1 MLSFYLKSAL
11 RYFLKRKI
19 FISINLIG
27 LVIAFAVSSLIML
40 YVINELKYDS
50 EHKNRKLIYR
60 VTSKQESIQTSTA
73 STMLDLGPL
82 IQESFP
88 EVAGMSR
95 FTKTKSW
102 VEKDKEEIATKSAFV
117 DPDFVKM
124 FSLRILQGE
133 SNDLF
138 VEPNAVLLTKS
149 MAKLI
154 FSDDY
159 PIGKELKIR
168 FPQGEYFFT
177 VKGVIDNFSEFSSVN
192 GDLFIGFKFY
202 HENLCSPFLESYP
215 YFTNFLMLSKNA
227 EIAKLEDQINQANIK
242 NWTGISTFKYQL
254 QQFSQM
260 YLHSS
265 HLGNN
270 SFPTGNARILY
281 GLIFLVSLV
290 VIMACLNFGILT
302 TACTITRNKELG
314 VRKINGAS
322 VQQINRQMMFESY
335 LQAII
340 ALPIALFV
348 AHLLLPIF
356 NSYLNC
362 NLKFDLISN
371 IPFMMGVI
379 GLLILTA
386 TVSGLFASMSSSR
399 VNPVQ
404 LLRKDQP
411 KYGLGLNLNKILLTG
426 QMIVVI
432 WFLAAT
438 FVIFKQISFSKSL
451 NLGYN
456 PEDLLVVHVE
466 NPNWKGDIY
475 NPQYENT
482 ERLEDLK
489 RSLSEHPSIN
499 SVSLTHELPPLRD
512 QLGNGVIINQK
523 TNETFPIAEIGCY
536 ANLPELIGYKLK
548 SGSFFSENYDGEQKN
563 EILLNEAA
571 VKYLGLENPVGE
583 IVSMDGAKAV
593 KIVGVVYDFNFQS
606 MRREIVPIRI
616 RKTDKFL
623 FRFDVVI
630 RYNHGMSYE
639 AISYF
644 KQVFNNLFK
653 GYKTE
658 IAFHEDMIE
667 ELYKKELFE
676 AKVLVL
682 GIVLAVFIAI
692 MGILGITLFAVR
704 QRVKEIGIRK
714 INGAKVSDILSMLNL
729 SLLKWV
735 AIAFIISCP
744 ISWFIMHRW
753 LENFA
758 YKTDLSWW
766 IFALAGLLALGI
778 ALLTVSWQS
787 WKAATRNPVDALR
800 YE

>member
-19 FISINLIG
+19 FTSINLIG
-27 LVIAFAVSSLIML
+27 LIIAFSVSSLIML
-40 YVINELKYDS
+40 YVINELKYNS

-60 VTSKQESIQTSTA
+60 VTSKQESIQTSTGL
-73 STMLDLGPL
+73 TMLDFGPL
-82 IQESFP
+82 IQENFP
-88 EVAGMSR
+88 EVTGMSR
-95 FTKTKSW
+95 FIRTKSW
-102 VEKDKEEIATKSAFV
+102 VEKDKGEIVAKSAFV

-133 SNDLF
+133 SNDIF

-149 MAKLI
+149 MAKSI
-154 FSDDY
+154 FGNDY
-159 PIGKELKIR
+159 PIGKELKIK
-168 FPQGEYFFT
+168 FPQGEYFFM
-177 VKGVIDNFSEFSSVN
+177 VKGVVDNFSEFSAVN

-260 YLHSS
+260 YLHSD

-270 SFPTGNARILY
+270 PFPSGNARILY
-281 GLIFLVSLV
+281 GLVLLVSLV
-290 VIMACLNFGILT
+290 LIMACLNFGILT
-302 TACTITRNKELG
+302 TACTINRNKEQG

-322 VQQINRQMMFESY
+322 AQQINRQLIFESY
-335 LQAII
+335 LQVII
-340 ALPIALFV
+340 ALPIALFL
-348 AHLLLPIF
+348 AHLLLRPF
-356 NSYLNC
+356 NRYLNC
-362 NLKFDLISN
+362 DLKFDLISN
-371 IPFMMGVI
+371 IPFMIGI
-379 GLLILTA
+379 SGLLILTA
-386 TVSGLFASMSSSR
+386 TVSGLFASISSSR

-404 LLRKDQP
+404 LLKKDQP

-499 SVSLTHELPPLRD
+499 SVSLTHELPPLKD

-536 ANLPELIGYKLK
+536 ANLPELIGYRLK

-563 EILLNEAA
+563 EILLNETA
-571 VKYLGLENPVGE
+571 VRYLGLENPVGE
-583 IVSMDGAKAV
+583 IVSMDGAKAA

-630 RYNHGMSYE
+630 RYNHGMSGG

-644 KQVFNNLFK
+644 KQVFNNLYK
-653 GYKTE
+653 GYRTE

-692 MGILGITLFAVR
+692 MGILGITLFVVR
-704 QRVKEIGIRK
+704 QQVKEIGIRK

-735 AIAFIISCP
+735 AVAFIISCP
-744 ISWFIMHRW
+744 ISWFIMHKW
-753 LENFA
+753 LESFA

-787 WKAATRNPVDALR
+787 WKAATRNPVEALR